1 MVRKVLNVC
10 IVVFTVL
17 FSLISCGGGAGG
29 ASIPTGE
36 YTTHN
41 NSGWGGNGSNGSNGG
56 SNNGVNTTGGTP
68 IVVANYVYNG
78 NSYSKDQ
85 INDLIQVIRDNP
97 GQPEGVFTVQFY
109 VEGDS
114 DPRYARV
121 TKTSNGV
128 EKFEHQYKAT
138 CTNSRDTTNFPVTIS
153 FYKDEGINLSTQ
165 TASNMA
171 GWRCSGNNQLYGSF
185 ITGMQGD
192 VTLNAEFATFTA
204 TPTQTE
210 LTASCDYTDTV
221 RTRATITIT
230 NGTGSYTLT
239 PADSYL
245 DVEYTDPSTYTYTVK
260 LASNLTHD
268 GFIWFP
274 DNTHSSVTI
283 TEDSTGEE
291 QILDFTLNNEYQYQ
305 VTLSATDDEE
315 GTGYS
320 SSFMTAQSVLCSDA
334 ISNIASSRIK
344 AGRSVVALKNTVA
357 SPQIV
362 YLPSQTIS
370 FNSTDFNSRQIALQ
384 GVLDFTIS
392 AKDATNAS
400 WSGATSFTNASN
412 QTGMRYTLEKNS
424 NTTKELKISL
434 SDYSDLANLSA
445 SPTST
450 ATYLDIGAINSSGEF
465 TVKLTGN
472 ITHDSIPDSGYTY
485 TIAITDDGT
494 STTKYIHVKVAR
506 PGECSYSLVYAKS
519 DGTIVQIPGWQN
531 IDFTPGNILRFG
543 VAEGVSTLKMGDLDS
558 TLTGLEAAISITG
571 WKSTRASN
579 PPIYNNPFPNVAP
592 ADCESDKTITLIA
605 TTDYSLLLGAYR
617 QNENDVQT
625 GDIVLSNGKVL
636 DKSNTFTMNRSS
648 VYYSYWIGT
657 VCVRSGDRKF
667 VVAKKLSSNYNM
679 AWSNTKTNVSSLKVT
694 ISGTQTSSYPNST
707 PEYDTT
713 AAVTFNPDSSGKNSR
728 NYVSINS
735 FPAFKFCADYGS
747 SSSLPSGTDSAY
759 TSGWYL
765 PSIAEAYEL
774 YNQGVVTG
782 TWIVSSSQFNQDR
795 YWIMVGN
802 QNEIVTWSKT
812 EADNR
817 ADIYPCHELVFVT
830 P

>member
-1 MVRKVLNVC
+1 MARKVLNVC

-29 ASIPTGE
+29 ASIPAGE

-165 TASNMA
+165 TTSNMA

-245 DVEYTDPSTYTYTVK
+245 DVEHTDPSTYTYTVK

-305 VTLSATDDEE
+305 VTLSATDDEN

-334 ISNIASSRIK
+334 ISNIESSRIK

-357 SPQIV
+357 SPPIV
-362 YLPSQTIS
+362 YLPSQTIT

-412 QTGMRYTLEKNS
+412 QTGMRYTLEKYS
-424 NTTKELKISL
+424 NTTKELKICL
-434 SDYSDLANLSA
+434 SGYSDLANLSA

-472 ITHDSIPDSGYTY
+472 ITHDSIPSSGYTY
-485 TIAITDDGT
+485 TIAITDNGT

-506 PGECSYSLVYAKS
+506 PGEYKYSLVYQRGSGANVS
-519 DGTIVQIPGWQN
+519 NVPITGWQN
-531 IDFTPGNILRFG
+531 IDFTPGSTLRFG
-543 VAEGVSTLKMGDLDS
+543 VAEGVTTLKMGDLDS

-579 PPIYNNPFPNVAP
+579 PPIYNNPFPSVGA
-592 ADCESDKTITLIA
+592 ADCESDNTITLIA
-605 TTDYSLLLGAYR
+605 MTEFGNFYDNCRADENAV
-617 QNENDVQT
+617 QN
-625 GDIVLSNGKVL
+625 GDIMLSNGFCVSK
-636 DKSNTFTMNRSS
+636 T
-648 VYYSYWIGT
+648 YYTNHTSMFNPYVAGA
-657 VCVRSGDRKF
+657 VCKFDDGRKF
-667 VVAKKLSSNYNM
+667 VMAKNPSVTSKK
-679 AWSNTKTNVSSLKVT
+679 WSNSNTNISSLGVSLT
-694 ISGTQTSSYPNST
+694 SGSMSDPN
-707 PEYDTT
+707 T
-713 AAVTFNPDSSGKNSR
+713 ATFSNNSSGKDSAA
-728 NYVSINS
+728 YLSGSINNY
-735 FPAFKFCADYGS
+735 PAFAYCANYK
-747 SSSLPSGTDSAY
+747 PSGVNSGSYA
-759 TSGWYL
+759 SGWYL
-765 PSIAEAYEL
+765 PSIAEALQIYKSKS
-774 YNQGVVTG
+774 NFNSDFIRSDA
-782 TWIVSSSQFNQDR
+782 WIMTSSQYSSSE
-795 YWIMVGN
+795 YWFMNI
-802 QNEIVTWSKT
+802 NENHLSTRTKT
-812 EADNR
+812 TEENR
-817 ADIYPCHELVFVT
+817 MDLYPCHEFTFVA